1 MKSDEEMS
9 NFSSLAL
16 TVAMI
21 AAFLLIVG
29 GGKLAMARQTRV
41 RGVLMVV
48 AAAVIVMN
56 VMIWTV

>member
-1 MKSDEEMS
+1 MS
-9 NFSSLAL
+9 NFSSLASA
-16 TVAMI
+16 VAMI

-29 GGKLAMARQTRV
+29 GVKLAMTRQTRV
-41 RGVLMVV
+41 RGLLMVV